1 MSRNKHSIAAATA
14 TVSIKKPI
22 LSTQNTSS
30 ESLAFKNITDS
41 SQIQFPNQ
49 ETYYIYRP
57 AKTDASLFERFAAFL
72 SLIYYKYLLH
82 TGIYVMNK
90 NERRIINS
98 IVMVSVILSSYQLLQ
113 LFTILL
119 GY

>member
-1 MSRNKHSIAAATA
+1 MTKSKQSK
-14 TVSIKKPI
+14 TVNTTVKKEKSVDPN
-22 LSTQNTSS
+22 SNSD
-30 ESLAFKNITDS
+30 SLAFKKITNS

-49 ETYYIYRP
+49 DIYYIYRP
-57 AKTDASLFERFAAFL
+57 AKADASLFERFAAFL
-72 SLIYYKYLLH
+72 SLLYYKYLLH

-90 NERRIINS
+90 NERRIVNG
-98 IVMVSVILSSYQLLQ
+98 IVMISVILSSYQLLQ

>member
-1 MSRNKHSIAAATA
+1 MSRNKHSTPTAA
-14 TVSIKKPI
+14 IKNHHHPM
-22 LSTQNTSS
+22 LSAQNSNCD
-30 ESLAFKNITDS
+30 SLALKKIADS
-41 SQIQFPNQ
+41 SQIQFPDQ
-49 ETYYIYRP
+49 GTYYIYRP

-98 IVMVSVILSSYQLLQ
+98 IVMVSVILSSYQILQ

>member
-1 MSRNKHSIAAATA
+1 MSRNKYSTATA

-30 ESLAFKNITDS
+30 DSLAFKNITDS

-49 ETYYIYRP
+49 ETYYIYHP
-57 AKTDASLFERFAAFL
+57 AKTNASLFERFAAFL
-72 SLIYYKYLLH
+72 SLTYYKYLLH

>member
-1 MSRNKHSIAAATA
+1 MTKSKQSKTVHTA
-14 TVSIKKPI
+14 VKKEKSVDPN
-22 LSTQNTSS
+22 SNSD
-30 ESLAFKNITDS
+30 SLAFKKITNS

-49 ETYYIYRP
+49 DIYYIYRP
-57 AKTDASLFERFAAFL
+57 AKADASLFERFAAFL
-72 SLIYYKYLLH
+72 SLLYYKYLLH

-90 NERRIINS
+90 NERRIVNG
-98 IVMVSVILSSYQLLQ
+98 IVMISVILSSYQLLQ